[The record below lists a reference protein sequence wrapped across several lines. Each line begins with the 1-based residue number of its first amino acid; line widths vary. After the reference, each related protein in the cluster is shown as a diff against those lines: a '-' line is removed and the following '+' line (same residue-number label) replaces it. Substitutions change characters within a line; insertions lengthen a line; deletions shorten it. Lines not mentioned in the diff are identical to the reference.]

1 MPKSS
6 VKVAPKSSGKG
17 KVNLKASVKVQKGGN
32 YEITGGFSD
41 SSLSTNNNSTIII
54 IILIFIIALGCMFI
68 YFKFYDQ
75 QPVQQVIIQQTPNGQ
90 HQQTQN
96 QNAQG
101 SSEKMINIGD
111 PEDLVVYPSPKQY
124 IVNKELERLTNPLL
138 PPERSYVLNNFGV
151 PAVQMPGV
159 IQIPTRGFVGGYQQL
174 GLLYKKD
181 PSGDTNNDGNILPLF
196 GKPTYTNSSR
206 WNYYT
211 SSDKFH
217 SLKMPIKIKGKN
229 SMDENGVNELYDG
242 DSVNVGPYN
251 GEFKVE
257 IYGYDSPK
265 YLPQIL

>member
-6 VKVAPKSSGKG
+6 VSKSPVPKSSGKG
-17 KVNLKASVKVQKGGN
+17 KVNLKASLKVQKGGN
-32 YEITGGFSD
+32 YEITGGFND
-41 SSLSTNNNSTIII
+41 SSMTSNNSTIII
-54 IILIFIIALGCMFI
+54 IILVFIIALGCMFI

-75 QPVQQVIIQQTPNGQ
+75 QPVQQVIIQQTPNASQ
-90 HQQTQN
+90 QQQT
-96 QNAQG
+96 
-101 SSEKMINIGD
+101 SEKMINIGD

-159 IQIPTRGFVGGYQQL
+159 VQIPTRGFVGGYQQL

-181 PSGDTNNDGNILPLF
+181 PSGDSNSDGNILPLF

-229 SMDENGVNELYDG
+229 SMEENGVNELYDG
-242 DSVNVGPYN
+242 DTVNVGPYN

>member
-6 VKVAPKSSGKG
+6 AKIVPKSSSSKG

-32 YEITGGFSD
+32 YEITGGFND
-41 SSLSTNNNSTIII
+41 SSLSTNDNSTIII
-54 IILIFIIALGCMFI
+54 IILVFIIALGCMFI

-75 QPVQQVIIQQTPNGQ
+75 PPVQQVIIQQTPSINTENK
-90 HQQTQN
+90 HSE
-96 QNAQG
+96 QG
-101 SSEKMINIGD
+101 MSEKMINIGD
-111 PEDLVVYPSPKQY
+111 PEDIVVYPTQKQY

-151 PAVQMPGV
+151 PAVQMPGIV
-159 IQIPTRGFVGGYQQL
+159 QIPTRGFVGGYQQL

-196 GKPTYTNSSR
+196 GKPTYTNSNR

-217 SLKMPIKIKGKN
+217 SLKMPIKVKGKN

-242 DSVNVGPYN
+242 DSVIVGPYN
-251 GEFKVE
+251 GEFTVE

>member
-1 MPKSS
+1 MVKSVPK
-6 VKVAPKSSGKG
+6 VNCKGKG
-17 KVNLKASVKVQKGGN
+17 KVNLKASVQVQKGGN
-32 YEITGGFSD
+32 YEVSGGFTD
-41 SSLSTNNNSTIII
+41 SSLSSNNNSTIII

-75 QPVQQVIIQQTPNGQ
+75 SSVQQVIIQQTPTTQ
-90 HQQTQN
+90 PLQQQ
-96 QNAQG
+96 QQQQQQ
-101 SSEKMINIGD
+101 EQMINIGD

-181 PSGDTNNDGNILPLF
+181 PSGDSNSDGNILPLF

-242 DSVNVGPYN
+242 DLVNVGPYN

-265 YLPQIL
+265 YLPQIF

>member
-6 VKVAPKSSGKG
+6 VSKSPVPKSSGKG
-17 KVNLKASVKVQKGGN
+17 KVNLKASLKVQKGGN
-32 YEITGGFSD
+32 YEITGGFND
-41 SSLSTNNNSTIII
+41 SSMTSNNSTIII
-54 IILIFIIALGCMFI
+54 IILVFIIALGCMFI

-75 QPVQQVIIQQTPNGQ
+75 QPVQQVIIQQTPNASQ
-90 HQQTQN
+90 QQT
-96 QNAQG
+96 
-101 SSEKMINIGD
+101 SEKMINIGD

-159 IQIPTRGFVGGYQQL
+159 VQIPTRGFVGGYQQL

-181 PSGDTNNDGNILPLF
+181 PSGDSNSDGNILPLF

-229 SMDENGVNELYDG
+229 SMEENGVNELYDG
-242 DSVNVGPYN
+242 DTVNVGPYN

>member
-6 VKVAPKSSGKG
+6 VSKSPVPKSSGKG

-32 YEITGGFSD
+32 YEITGGFND
-41 SSLSTNNNSTIII
+41 SSMTSNNSTIII
-54 IILIFIIALGCMFI
+54 IILVFIIALGCMFI

-75 QPVQQVIIQQTPNGQ
+75 QPVQQVIIQQTPNASQ
-90 HQQTQN
+90 QQQT
-96 QNAQG
+96 
-101 SSEKMINIGD
+101 SEKMINIGD

-159 IQIPTRGFVGGYQQL
+159 VQIPTRGFVGGYQQL

-181 PSGDTNNDGNILPLF
+181 PSGDSNSDGNILPLF

-229 SMDENGVNELYDG
+229 SMEENGVNELYDG
-242 DSVNVGPYN
+242 DTVNVGPYN